1 MGCQKGLPEGWNH
14 PQGGSGEARAPSPLL
29 ELLQVVQQ
37 VVTLHLH
44 ACPLP
49 GERVNLAPQL
59 PQLLLVHLGHPGGL
73 LAPQAIHLGH
83 HQRVLL
89 LQEAHLLNVV
99 GEAVVEL
106 LQLHLLVGAGLEEL
120 LVHGIGQAE
129 VQQLAGPL
137 VGALAVGPKQAVQAA
152 AQELVRFVNRGPSPY
167 HVVAECRS
175 RLLQAGF
182 QELKETEHWDIRPS
196 CKYFVT
202 RNYSTLIA
210 FAVGGRFQP
219 GNGFS
224 LLGAH
229 TDSPCLRVKRRS
241 KRGQVGTVQVGV
253 ETYGGGI
260 WNTWFDRDLT
270 VAGRVIVK
278 EPNTGRLEQRL
289 VCVERPILRIPHL
302 AIHLQRS
309 INENFGPNTEHH
321 LVPILATAVQEELE
335 KEPSTERTAG
345 VAAAQTERHSPVLL
359 SLLCSQLG
367 VKPEQI
373 VELELCLADTQP
385 ATLGGAFDEFIFSP
399 RLDNLHSCYCALQA
413 LIDSCTAPS
422 LSQEPNV
429 RLIALY
435 DNEEV
440 GSESAQG
447 AESLLTELVLRRIS
461 ASPQNLTAFEEA
473 VAKSYMISADMAHAV
488 HPNYV
493 DKHEENHRPAFHK
506 GPVIKVNSNQRY
518 ASTAVTEAV
527 IRDIAARVGV
537 PLQEFM
543 VRNDTPCGTTIGPIL
558 ASRLGLRVLD
568 IGCPQLAM
576 HSIREMCCTSGVLQ
590 SITLFKGF
598 FELLPVVSSS
608 LVVD

>member
-1 MGCQKGLPEGWNH
+1 
-14 PQGGSGEARAPSPLL
+14 
-29 ELLQVVQQ
+29 VQ
-37 VVTLHLH
+37 
-44 ACPLP
+44 
-49 GERVNLAPQL
+49 
-59 PQLLLVHLGHPGGL
+59 
-73 LAPQAIHLGH
+73 
-83 HQRVLL
+83 
-89 LQEAHLLNVV
+89 
-99 GEAVVEL
+99 
-106 LQLHLLVGAGLEEL
+106 GAGS
-120 LVHGIGQAE
+120 
-129 VQQLAGPL
+129 
-137 VGALAVGPKQAVQAA
+137 PKQAVQAA
-152 AQELVRFVNRGPSPY
+152 AQELVRFVNRSPSPY
-167 HVVAECRS
+167 HAVAECRS

-182 QELKETEHWDIRPS
+182 QELKETEHWDIRPAS
-196 CKYFVT
+196 KYFVT
-202 RNYSTLIA
+202 RNHSTLIA

-278 EPNTGRLEQRL
+278 EPSTGRLEQRL
-289 VCVERPILRIPHL
+289 VH
-302 AIHLQRS
+302 RS
-309 INENFGPNTEHH
+309 VNESFGPNTEHH

-335 KEPSTERTAG
+335 KEVLPTALFPP
-345 VAAAQTERHSPVLL
+345 QTERHSPVLL

-399 RLDNLHSCYCALQA
+399 RLDNLHSCFCALQA
-413 LIDSCTAPS
+413 LIDSCTAPSS

-440 GSESAQG
+440 RSAQG

-461 ASPQNLTAFEEA
+461 ATPQNLTAFEEA

-493 DKHEENHRPAFHK
+493 PDLTEPSLAQ

-518 ASTAVTEAV
+518 ASTAVTEAI

-537 PLQEFM
+537 PLQVSGPAEPPEGGCGAPGAAAEA
-543 VRNDTPCGTTIGPIL
+543 VSPRRSSWCATTRPAAPPSAPSWRPAWGCACWTWAARSWPCTPSARCAAPRGCCR
-558 ASRLGLRVLD
+558 AS
-568 IGCPQLAM
+568 P
-576 HSIREMCCTSGVLQ
+576 
-590 SITLFKGF
+590 
-598 FELLPVVSSS
+598 SSR
-608 LVVD
+608 

>member
-1 MGCQKGLPEGWNH
+1 AAA
-14 PQGGSGEARAPSPLL
+14 QGSKAA
-29 ELLQVVQQ
+29 
-37 VVTLHLH
+37 
-44 ACPLP
+44 A
-49 GERVNLAPQL
+49 
-59 PQLLLVHLGHPGGL
+59 
-73 LAPQAIHLGH
+73 
-83 HQRVLL
+83 
-89 LQEAHLLNVV
+89 
-99 GEAVVEL
+99 
-106 LQLHLLVGAGLEEL
+106 
-120 LVHGIGQAE
+120 
-129 VQQLAGPL
+129 
-137 VGALAVGPKQAVQAA
+137 QAA
-152 AQELVRFVNRGPSPY
+152 AQELVKFVNRSPSPY

-182 QELKETEHWDIRPS
+182 QELKETEHWDVRPAQKVGPS
-196 CKYFVT
+196 GMGQRVDGTPHPSPLPLCFQYFIT

-210 FAVGGRFQP
+210 FAVGGQFQP

-241 KRGQVGTVQVGV
+241 KRGQVGVVQVGV

-270 VAGRVIVK
+270 VAGRVIIK
-278 EPNTGRLEQRL
+278 DLATGRLEQRL
-289 VCVERPILRIPHL
+289 VRVERPVLRIPHL

-321 LVPILATAVQEELE
+321 LVPILATCVQEELE
-335 KEPSTERTAG
+335 KEVLMESTPCS
-345 VAAAQTERHSPVLL
+345 AASQAERHSPVLL
-359 SLLCSQLG
+359 SLICPQLG

-413 LIDSCTAPS
+413 LIDSCAAPSS

-461 ASPQNLTAFEEA
+461 ASPHNLTAFEEA

-537 PLQEFM
+537 PLQ
-543 VRNDTPCGTTIGPIL
+543 
-558 ASRLGLRVLD
+558 
-568 IGCPQLAM
+568 
-576 HSIREMCCTSGVLQ
+576 
-590 SITLFKGF
+590 
-598 FELLPVVSSS
+598 
-608 LVVD
+608 

>member
-1 MGCQKGLPEGWNH
+1 MASSSSQERSFALSPTVLSLRGFH
-14 PQGGSGEARAPSPLL
+14 GSGSW
-29 ELLQVVQQ
+29 
-37 VVTLHLH
+37 
-44 ACPLP
+44 
-49 GERVNLAPQL
+49 
-59 PQLLLVHLGHPGGL
+59 
-73 LAPQAIHLGH
+73 
-83 HQRVLL
+83 
-89 LQEAHLLNVV
+89 
-99 GEAVVEL
+99 
-106 LQLHLLVGAGLEEL
+106 
-120 LVHGIGQAE
+120 
-129 VQQLAGPL
+129 
-137 VGALAVGPKQAVQAA
+137 
-152 AQELVRFVNRGPSPY
+152 
-167 HVVAECRS
+167 VVAECRS

-182 QELKETEHWDIRPS
+182 QELKEAEHWDIQPEH
-196 CKYFVT
+196 KYFVT

-210 FAVGGRFQP
+210 FAIGGRYQP

-224 LLGAH
+224 LIGAH

-241 KRGQVGTVQVGV
+241 KRGQVGLVQVGV

-260 WNTWFDRDLT
+260 WSTWFDRDLT
-270 VAGRVIVK
+270 VAGRVIIK
-278 EPNTGRLEQRL
+278 ELAAGRMEQRL
-289 VCVERPILRIPHL
+289 VWVERPVLRIPHL

-309 INENFGPNTEHH
+309 VNESFGPNTEQH
-321 LVPILATAVQEELE
+321 LVPILATTIQEELE
-335 KEPSTERTAG
+335 KGAPKAG
-345 VAAAQTERHSPVLL
+345 APCAADAQMERHAPALL
-359 SLLCSQLG
+359 SLLCSQLD

-413 LIDSCTAPS
+413 LIHSCEAPGS

-461 ASPQNLTAFEEA
+461 ATPQNLTAFEEA
-473 VAKSYMISADMAHAV
+473 LAKSYLISADMAHAA
-488 HPNYV
+488 HPNYL

-527 IRDIAARVGV
+527 IREIAGRVDV

-543 VRNDTPCGTTIGPIL
+543 VRNDVPCGTTIGPIL

-576 HSIREMCCTSGVLQ
+576 HSIREMCCTSSVLQ
-590 SITLFKGF
+590 SITLFQAF
-598 FELLPVVSSS
+598 FRLFPEVSRGLL
-608 LVVD
+608 VD

>member
-1 MGCQKGLPEGWNH
+1 
-14 PQGGSGEARAPSPLL
+14 
-29 ELLQVVQQ
+29 
-37 VVTLHLH
+37 
-44 ACPLP
+44 
-49 GERVNLAPQL
+49 
-59 PQLLLVHLGHPGGL
+59 
-73 LAPQAIHLGH
+73 
-83 HQRVLL
+83 
-89 LQEAHLLNVV
+89 
-99 GEAVVEL
+99 
-106 LQLHLLVGAGLEEL
+106 
-120 LVHGIGQAE
+120 
-129 VQQLAGPL
+129 
-137 VGALAVGPKQAVQAA
+137 
-152 AQELVRFVNRGPSPY
+152 AQELVKFVNRSPSPY

-182 QELKETEHWDIRPS
+182 QELKETEHWDVRPAH
-196 CKYFVT
+196 KYFIT

-210 FAVGGRFQP
+210 FAVGGQFQP

-241 KRGQVGTVQVGV
+241 KRGQVGIVQVGV

-270 VAGRVIVK
+270 VAGRVIIK
-278 EPNTGRLEQRL
+278 DPATGRLEQRL
-289 VCVERPILRIPHL
+289 VRVERPILRIPHL
-302 AIHLQRS
+302 AIHLQRN
-309 INENFGPNTEHH
+309 INESFGPNTEHH

-335 KEPSTERTAG
+335 KDVLMESTPCS
-345 VAAAQTERHSPVLL
+345 AAAERHSPVLL
-359 SLLCSQLG
+359 SLICPQLG

-399 RLDNLHSCYCALQA
+399 RLDNLHSCYCALQRPVTR
-413 LIDSCTAPS
+413 LAPVV
-422 LSQEPNV
+422 LRGGADGDPWQ
-429 RLIALY
+429 
-435 DNEEV
+435 V

-461 ASPQNLTAFEEA
+461 ASPHNLTAFEEA

-598 FELLPVVSSS
+598 FELLPTVSSS

>member
-1 MGCQKGLPEGWNH
+1 MQAAA
-14 PQGGSGEARAPSPLL
+14 QGS
-29 ELLQVVQQ
+29 
-37 VVTLHLH
+37 
-44 ACPLP
+44 
-49 GERVNLAPQL
+49 
-59 PQLLLVHLGHPGGL
+59 
-73 LAPQAIHLGH
+73 
-83 HQRVLL
+83 
-89 LQEAHLLNVV
+89 
-99 GEAVVEL
+99 
-106 LQLHLLVGAGLEEL
+106 
-120 LVHGIGQAE
+120 
-129 VQQLAGPL
+129 
-137 VGALAVGPKQAVQAA
+137 KQAAQAA
-152 AQELVRFVNRGPSPY
+152 AQELVKFVNRSPSPY

-182 QELKETEHWDIRPS
+182 QELKETEHWEVRPAQ
-196 CKYFVT
+196 KYFVT

-210 FAVGGRFQP
+210 FAVGGQFQP

-241 KRGQVGTVQVGV
+241 KRGQVGMVQVGV

-270 VAGRVIVK
+270 VAGRVIIK
-278 EPNTGRLEQRL
+278 DPSTGRLEQRL
-289 VCVERPILRIPHL
+289 IHVERPVLRIPHL

-335 KEPSTERTAG
+335 KEVVMEATPCD
-345 VAAAQTERHSPVLL
+345 AAAQ
-359 SLLCSQLG
+359 
-367 VKPEQI
+367 
-373 VELELCLADTQP
+373 
-385 ATLGGAFDEFIFSP
+385 TLGGAFNEFIFSP

-413 LIDSCTAPS
+413 LIDSCAASSS

-429 RLIALY
+429 RLVALY

-488 HPNYV
+488 HPNYM

-598 FELLPVVSSS
+598 FELLPAVSSS

>member
-1 MGCQKGLPEGWNH
+1 MQ
-14 PQGGSGEARAPSPLL
+14 PS
-29 ELLQVVQQ
+29 
-37 VVTLHLH
+37 
-44 ACPLP
+44 A
-49 GERVNLAPQL
+49 A
-59 PQLLLVHLGHPGGL
+59 
-73 LAPQAIHLGH
+73 
-83 HQRVLL
+83 
-89 LQEAHLLNVV
+89 
-99 GEAVVEL
+99 
-106 LQLHLLVGAGLEEL
+106 
-120 LVHGIGQAE
+120 
-129 VQQLAGPL
+129 
-137 VGALAVGPKQAVQAA
+137 KDSVQAA
-152 AQELVRFVNRGPSPY
+152 AQKFLNFVNRGPSPY

-182 QELKETEHWDIRPS
+182 WELKEAEHWDIQPEH
-196 CKYFVT
+196 KYFVT

-210 FAVGGRFQP
+210 FAVGGRYQP

-224 LLGAH
+224 LIGAH

-241 KRGQVGTVQVGV
+241 KRGQVGLVQVGV

-278 EPNTGRLEQRL
+278 ELAAGRLEQRL
-289 VCVERPILRIPHL
+289 VWVERPVLRIPNL

-309 INENFGPNTEHH
+309 VNESFGPNTEQH
-321 LVPILATAVQEELE
+321 LVPILATNIQEELE
-335 KEPSTERTAG
+335 KGAPKAGAPCTAD
-345 VAAAQTERHSPVLL
+345 AQTERHAPALL

-373 VELELCLADTQP
+373 VEMELCLADTQP

-413 LIDSCTAPS
+413 LIGSCEALGS

-461 ASPQNLTAFEEA
+461 ATPQNLTAFEEA
-473 VAKSYMISADMAHAV
+473 LAKSYLLSADMAHAA
-488 HPNYV
+488 HPNYL

-527 IRDIAARVGV
+527 IREIAGRVNV
-537 PLQEFM
+537 PLQ
-543 VRNDTPCGTTIGPIL
+543 P
-558 ASRLGLRVLD
+558 SRSFQR
-568 IGCPQLAM
+568 
-576 HSIREMCCTSGVLQ
+576 
-590 SITLFKGF
+590 
-598 FELLPVVSSS
+598 
-608 LVVD
+608 

>member
-1 MGCQKGLPEGWNH
+1 MQA
-14 PQGGSGEARAPSPLL
+14 S
-29 ELLQVVQQ
+29 
-37 VVTLHLH
+37 
-44 ACPLP
+44 
-49 GERVNLAPQL
+49 LA
-59 PQLLLVHLGHPGGL
+59 
-73 LAPQAIHLGH
+73 
-83 HQRVLL
+83 
-89 LQEAHLLNVV
+89 
-99 GEAVVEL
+99 
-106 LQLHLLVGAGLEEL
+106 
-120 LVHGIGQAE
+120 
-129 VQQLAGPL
+129 
-137 VGALAVGPKQAVQAA
+137 KDSVQAA
-152 AQELVRFVNRGPSPY
+152 AQKFLSFVNRGPSPY

-182 QELKETEHWDIRPS
+182 QELKEAEHWDIQPEH
-196 CKYFVT
+196 KYFVT

-210 FAVGGRFQP
+210 FAIGGRYQP

-224 LLGAH
+224 LIGAH

-241 KRGQVGTVQVGV
+241 KRGQVGLVQVGV

-260 WNTWFDRDLT
+260 WSTWFDRDLT
-270 VAGRVIVK
+270 VAGRVIIK
-278 EPNTGRLEQRL
+278 ELAAGRMEQRL
-289 VCVERPILRIPHL
+289 VWVERPVLRIPHL

-309 INENFGPNTEHH
+309 VNESFGPNTEQH
-321 LVPILATAVQEELE
+321 LVPILATTIQEELE
-335 KEPSTERTAG
+335 KGAPKAG
-345 VAAAQTERHSPVLL
+345 APCAADAQMERHAPALL
-359 SLLCSQLG
+359 SLLCSQLD

-413 LIDSCTAPS
+413 LIHSCEAPGS

-461 ASPQNLTAFEEA
+461 ATPQNLTAFEEA
-473 VAKSYMISADMAHAV
+473 LAKSYLISADMAHAA
-488 HPNYV
+488 HPNYL

-527 IRDIAARVGV
+527 IREIAGRVDV

-543 VRNDTPCGTTIGPIL
+543 VRNDVPCGTTIGPIL

-576 HSIREMCCTSGVLQ
+576 HSIREMCCTSSVLQ
-590 SITLFKGF
+590 SITLFQAF
-598 FELLPVVSSS
+598 FRLFPEVSRGLL
-608 LVVD
+608 VD

>member
-1 MGCQKGLPEGWNH
+1 MQAAA
-14 PQGGSGEARAPSPLL
+14 QGS
-29 ELLQVVQQ
+29 
-37 VVTLHLH
+37 
-44 ACPLP
+44 
-49 GERVNLAPQL
+49 
-59 PQLLLVHLGHPGGL
+59 
-73 LAPQAIHLGH
+73 
-83 HQRVLL
+83 
-89 LQEAHLLNVV
+89 
-99 GEAVVEL
+99 
-106 LQLHLLVGAGLEEL
+106 
-120 LVHGIGQAE
+120 
-129 VQQLAGPL
+129 
-137 VGALAVGPKQAVQAA
+137 KAA
-152 AQELVRFVNRGPSPY
+152 AQELVKFVNRSPSPY

-182 QELKETEHWDIRPS
+182 QELKETEHWDVRPAH
-196 CKYFVT
+196 KYFIT

-210 FAVGGRFQP
+210 FAVGGQFQP

-229 TDSPCLRVKRRS
+229 TDSPCLR
-241 KRGQVGTVQVGV
+241 
-253 ETYGGGI
+253 
-260 WNTWFDRDLT
+260 DP
-270 VAGRVIVK
+270 A
-278 EPNTGRLEQRL
+278 TGRLEQRL
-289 VCVERPILRIPHL
+289 VRVERPVLRIPHL
-302 AIHLQRS
+302 AIHLQRN
-309 INENFGPNTEHH
+309 INESFGPNTEHH

-335 KEPSTERTAG
+335 KEVLMESTPCS
-345 VAAAQTERHSPVLL
+345 AAAQAERHSPVLL
-359 SLLCSQLG
+359 SLICPQLG

-413 LIDSCTAPS
+413 LIDSCASPSS

-461 ASPQNLTAFEEA
+461 ASPHNLTAFEEA

-527 IRDIAARVGV
+527 IRDIATRVGV

-598 FELLPVVSSS
+598 FELLPTVSSS

>member
-1 MGCQKGLPEGWNH
+1 RPFAH
-14 PQGGSGEARAPSPLL
+14 
-29 ELLQVVQQ
+29 
-37 VVTLHLH
+37 
-44 ACPLP
+44 
-49 GERVNLAPQL
+49 
-59 PQLLLVHLGHPGGL
+59 
-73 LAPQAIHLGH
+73 QA
-83 HQRVLL
+83 
-89 LQEAHLLNVV
+89 
-99 GEAVVEL
+99 AV
-106 LQLHLLVGAGLEEL
+106 A
-120 LVHGIGQAE
+120 
-129 VQQLAGPL
+129 
-137 VGALAVGPKQAVQAA
+137 KDSVQAA
-152 AQELVRFVNRGPSPY
+152 AHKFLNFVNRGPSPY

-182 QELKETEHWDIRPS
+182 RELKEAEHWDIQPEH
-196 CKYFVT
+196 KYFVT

-210 FAVGGRFQP
+210 FAVGSRYQP

-224 LLGAH
+224 LIGAH

-241 KRGQVGTVQVGV
+241 KRGQVGLVQVGV

-260 WNTWFDRDLT
+260 WSTWFDRDLT

-278 EPNTGRLEQRL
+278 DLAAGRLEQRL
-289 VCVERPILRIPHL
+289 VWVKRPVLRIPHL

-309 INENFGPNTEHH
+309 VNESFGPNTEHLGANGVH
-321 LVPILATAVQEELE
+321 LPWGALLS
-335 KEPSTERTAG
+335 P
-345 VAAAQTERHSPVLL
+345 QTERHAPALL

-373 VELELCLADTQP
+373 VEMELCLADTQP

-413 LIDSCTAPS
+413 LIDSCEAPGS

-461 ASPQNLTAFEEA
+461 ATPQNLTAFEEA
-473 VAKSYMISADMAHAV
+473 LAKSYLISADMAHAA
-488 HPNYV
+488 HPNYL

-527 IRDIAARVGV
+527 IREIAGRVDV

-543 VRNDTPCGTTIGPIL
+543 VRNDVPCGTTIGPIL

-576 HSIREMCCTSGVLQ
+576 HSIREMCCTSSVLQ
-590 SITLFKGF
+590 SVTLFQVRARPAP
-598 FELLPVVSSS
+598 LHPAAPTPHPLQPIPPPHPYSYRDCRVSPSS
-608 LVVD
+608 R

>member
-1 MGCQKGLPEGWNH
+1 PRWRC
-14 PQGGSGEARAPSPLL
+14 PQ
-29 ELLQVVQQ
+29 
-37 VVTLHLH
+37 
-44 ACPLP
+44 
-49 GERVNLAPQL
+49 
-59 PQLLLVHLGHPGGL
+59 
-73 LAPQAIHLGH
+73 
-83 HQRVLL
+83 
-89 LQEAHLLNVV
+89 
-99 GEAVVEL
+99 
-106 LQLHLLVGAGLEEL
+106 
-120 LVHGIGQAE
+120 
-129 VQQLAGPL
+129 
-137 VGALAVGPKQAVQAA
+137 AVGPKQAVQAA

-270 VAGRVIVK
+270 VAGRVIIK
-278 EPNTGRLEQRL
+278 EPNTGHLEQRL

-335 KEPSTERTAG
+335 KEPAMEHTAG

-399 RLDNLHSCYCALQA
+399 RLDNLHSCYCALQ
-413 LIDSCTAPS
+413 
-422 LSQEPNV
+422 
-429 RLIALY
+429 
-435 DNEEV
+435 V

-537 PLQEFM
+537 PLQ
-543 VRNDTPCGTTIGPIL
+543 
-558 ASRLGLRVLD
+558 
-568 IGCPQLAM
+568 
-576 HSIREMCCTSGVLQ
+576 
-590 SITLFKGF
+590 
-598 FELLPVVSSS
+598 VSTAG
-608 LVVD
+608 

>member
-1 MGCQKGLPEGWNH
+1 MQ
-14 PQGGSGEARAPSPLL
+14 
-29 ELLQVVQQ
+29 
-37 VVTLHLH
+37 
-44 ACPLP
+44 
-49 GERVNLAPQL
+49 
-59 PQLLLVHLGHPGGL
+59 
-73 LAPQAIHLGH
+73 
-83 HQRVLL
+83 
-89 LQEAHLLNVV
+89 
-99 GEAVVEL
+99 
-106 LQLHLLVGAGLEEL
+106 
-120 LVHGIGQAE
+120 
-129 VQQLAGPL
+129 
-137 VGALAVGPKQAVQAA
+137 AVGPKQAVQAA

-182 QELKETEHWDIRPS
+182 QELKETEHWDIRPA

-260 WNTWFDRDLT
+260 WSTWFDRDLT

-278 EPNTGRLEQRL
+278 EPSTGRLEQRL
-289 VCVERPILRIPHL
+289 VYVDRPILRIPHL

-335 KEPSTERTAG
+335 KEPATERTAG
-345 VAAAQTERHSPVLL
+345 VAAAQ
-359 SLLCSQLG
+359 
-367 VKPEQI
+367 
-373 VELELCLADTQP
+373 
-385 ATLGGAFDEFIFSP
+385 TLGGAFDEFIFSP

-413 LIDSCTAPS
+413 LIDSCTGPS

-527 IRDIAARVGV
+527 IRDIAARVDV

>member
-1 MGCQKGLPEGWNH
+1 
-14 PQGGSGEARAPSPLL
+14 
-29 ELLQVVQQ
+29 
-37 VVTLHLH
+37 
-44 ACPLP
+44 
-49 GERVNLAPQL
+49 
-59 PQLLLVHLGHPGGL
+59 
-73 LAPQAIHLGH
+73 PQAAAQGS
-83 HQRVLL
+83 
-89 LQEAHLLNVV
+89 
-99 GEAVVEL
+99 
-106 LQLHLLVGAGLEEL
+106 
-120 LVHGIGQAE
+120 
-129 VQQLAGPL
+129 
-137 VGALAVGPKQAVQAA
+137 KAA
-152 AQELVRFVNRGPSPY
+152 AQELVKFVNRSPSPY

-182 QELKETEHWDIRPS
+182 QELKETEHWDVRPAQ
-196 CKYFVT
+196 KYFIT

-210 FAVGGRFQP
+210 FAVGGKFQP
-219 GNGFS
+219 GNGFT

-241 KRGQVGTVQVGV
+241 KRGQVGIVQVGV

-270 VAGRVIVK
+270 VAGRVIIK
-278 EPNTGRLEQRL
+278 DQATGRLEQRL
-289 VCVERPILRIPHL
+289 VRVERPILRIPHL

-321 LVPILATAVQEELE
+321 LFPRWSGTQ
-335 KEPSTERTAG
+335 AG
-345 VAAAQTERHSPVLL
+345 VHFPLT
-359 SLLCSQLG
+359 
-367 VKPEQI
+367 
-373 VELELCLADTQP
+373 
-385 ATLGGAFDEFIFSP
+385 
-399 RLDNLHSCYCALQA
+399 LQA
-413 LIDSCTAPS
+413 LIDSCAAPSS

-461 ASPQNLTAFEEA
+461 ASPHNLTAFEEA

-598 FELLPVVSSS
+598 FELLPTVISN

>member
-1 MGCQKGLPEGWNH
+1 MQAAAKG
-14 PQGGSGEARAPSPLL
+14 S
-29 ELLQVVQQ
+29 
-37 VVTLHLH
+37 
-44 ACPLP
+44 
-49 GERVNLAPQL
+49 
-59 PQLLLVHLGHPGGL
+59 
-73 LAPQAIHLGH
+73 
-83 HQRVLL
+83 
-89 LQEAHLLNVV
+89 
-99 GEAVVEL
+99 
-106 LQLHLLVGAGLEEL
+106 
-120 LVHGIGQAE
+120 
-129 VQQLAGPL
+129 
-137 VGALAVGPKQAVQAA
+137 KQAVQAA
-152 AQELVRFVNRGPSPY
+152 AQELVRFVNRSPSPY

-182 QELKETEHWDIRPS
+182 QELKETEHWDIRPAH
-196 CKYFVT
+196 KYFVT
-202 RNYSTLIA
+202 RNFSTLIA
-210 FAVGGRFQP
+210 FAVGGQFQP

-241 KRGQVGTVQVGV
+241 KRGQVGMVQVGV

-278 EPNTGRLEQRL
+278 DPTTGCLEQYL
-289 VCVERPILRIPHL
+289 VHVEQPILRIPHL

-335 KEPSTERTAG
+335 KEVLMEGTPCDA
-345 VAAAQTERHSPVLL
+345 TERHSPVLL
-359 SLLCSQLG
+359 SLLCSQLR

-413 LIDSCTAPS
+413 LIDSCMAPS
-422 LSQEPNV
+422 SLIQEPNV

-473 VAKSYMISADMAHAV
+473 MAKSYMISADMAHAV
-488 HPNYV
+488 HPNYPSPRS
-493 DKHEENHRPAFHK
+493 HSASLAQ

-590 SITLFKGF
+590 SIALFKGF
-598 FELLPVVSSS
+598 FELLPEVSSS
-608 LVVD
+608 MTLN

>member
-1 MGCQKGLPEGWNH
+1 M
-14 PQGGSGEARAPSPLL
+14 
-29 ELLQVVQQ
+29 
-37 VVTLHLH
+37 
-44 ACPLP
+44 
-49 GERVNLAPQL
+49 
-59 PQLLLVHLGHPGGL
+59 
-73 LAPQAIHLGH
+73 QA
-83 HQRVLL
+83 
-89 LQEAHLLNVV
+89 
-99 GEAVVEL
+99 AV
-106 LQLHLLVGAGLEEL
+106 A
-120 LVHGIGQAE
+120 
-129 VQQLAGPL
+129 
-137 VGALAVGPKQAVQAA
+137 KDSVQAA
-152 AQELVRFVNRGPSPY
+152 AQKFLNFVNRGPSPY

-182 QELKETEHWDIRPS
+182 RELKETEHWDIQPEHKERAEGVLAPTPWGWAQANTTTAAS
-196 CKYFVT
+196 PLFSQYFVT

-210 FAVGGRFQP
+210 FAVGGRYQP

-224 LLGAH
+224 LIGAH

-241 KRGQVGTVQVGV
+241 KRGQVGLVQVGV

-260 WNTWFDRDLT
+260 WSTWFDRDLT

-278 EPNTGRLEQRL
+278 EVAAGRLEQRL
-289 VCVERPILRIPHL
+289 VWVERPVLRIPHL

-309 INENFGPNTEHH
+309 VNESFGPNTEQH
-321 LVPILATAVQEELE
+321 LVPILATTIQEELE
-335 KEPSTERTAG
+335 KGAPKAG
-345 VAAAQTERHSPVLL
+345 APCAADAQTERHAPALL

-373 VELELCLADTQP
+373 VEMELCLADTQP

-413 LIDSCTAPS
+413 LIDSCEVPGS

-461 ASPQNLTAFEEA
+461 ATPQNLTAFEEA
-473 VAKSYMISADMAHAV
+473 LAKSYLISADMAHAA
-488 HPNYV
+488 HPNYL

-527 IRDIAARVGV
+527 IREIAGRVDV
-537 PLQEFM
+537 PLQVSAMCGSRPLVAGRMASLPGKPPCQGLTGCGLCPASHGGPRAPPTSTGAACGFHDAQTGPSGTGDARSLCGSLQRVQPGQTPAGGFVLPFGVVTESGG
-543 VRNDTPCGTTIGPIL
+543 VRALHP
-558 ASRLGLRVLD
+558 
-568 IGCPQLAM
+568 
-576 HSIREMCCTSGVLQ
+576 
-590 SITLFKGF
+590 
-598 FELLPVVSSS
+598 SSWDS
-608 LVVD
+608 P

>member
-1 MGCQKGLPEGWNH
+1 M
-14 PQGGSGEARAPSPLL
+14 QGS
-29 ELLQVVQQ
+29 
-37 VVTLHLH
+37 
-44 ACPLP
+44 
-49 GERVNLAPQL
+49 
-59 PQLLLVHLGHPGGL
+59 
-73 LAPQAIHLGH
+73 
-83 HQRVLL
+83 
-89 LQEAHLLNVV
+89 
-99 GEAVVEL
+99 
-106 LQLHLLVGAGLEEL
+106 
-120 LVHGIGQAE
+120 
-129 VQQLAGPL
+129 
-137 VGALAVGPKQAVQAA
+137 KQAAQAA
-152 AQELVRFVNRGPSPY
+152 AQELVKFVNRSPSPY

-182 QELKETEHWDIRPS
+182 QELKETEHWEVRPAQ
-196 CKYFVT
+196 KYFVT

-210 FAVGGRFQP
+210 FAVGGQFQP

-241 KRGQVGTVQVGV
+241 KRGQVGMVQVGV

-270 VAGRVIVK
+270 VAGRVIIKDPV
-278 EPNTGRLEQRL
+278 TGRLEHRL
-289 VCVERPILRIPHL
+289 VRVERPVLRIPHL
-302 AIHLQRS
+302 AIHLQRTV
-309 INENFGPNTEHH
+309 NENFGPNTEHH

-335 KEPSTERTAG
+335 KEVLMEATPYD
-345 VAAAQTERHSPVLL
+345 AASQAERHSPVLL
-359 SLLCSQLG
+359 SLLCPQLG

-385 ATLGGAFDEFIFSP
+385 A
-399 RLDNLHSCYCALQA
+399 A
-413 LIDSCTAPS
+413 LIDSCAAPSS

-518 ASTAVTEAV
+518 ASTAVTEAI

-543 VRNDTPCGTTIGPIL
+543 VRNDMPCGTTIGPIL

>member
-1 MGCQKGLPEGWNH
+1 AAAKG
-14 PQGGSGEARAPSPLL
+14 S
-29 ELLQVVQQ
+29 
-37 VVTLHLH
+37 
-44 ACPLP
+44 
-49 GERVNLAPQL
+49 
-59 PQLLLVHLGHPGGL
+59 
-73 LAPQAIHLGH
+73 
-83 HQRVLL
+83 
-89 LQEAHLLNVV
+89 
-99 GEAVVEL
+99 
-106 LQLHLLVGAGLEEL
+106 
-120 LVHGIGQAE
+120 
-129 VQQLAGPL
+129 
-137 VGALAVGPKQAVQAA
+137 KQAVQAA
-152 AQELVRFVNRGPSPY
+152 AQELVRFVNRSPSPY
-167 HVVAECRS
+167 HVVAECRR

-182 QELKETEHWDIRPS
+182 QELKETEHWDIRPAH
-196 CKYFVT
+196 KYFVT

-210 FAVGGRFQP
+210 FAVGGQFQP

-278 EPNTGRLEQRL
+278 DPTTGRLQQHL
-289 VCVERPILRIPHL
+289 VYVERPILRIPHL

-309 INENFGPNTEHH
+309 INESFGPNTEHH

-335 KEPSTERTAG
+335 KEVLVEGDAAG
-345 VAAAQTERHSPVLL
+345 QTERHSPVLL
-359 SLLCSQLG
+359 SLLCSQLR

-373 VELELCLADTQP
+373 MELELCLADTQP

-413 LIDSCTAPS
+413 LIDSCMAPS
-422 LSQEPNV
+422 SLAQEPNV

-461 ASPQNLTAFEEA
+461 ATPQNLTAFEEA
-473 VAKSYMISADMAHAV
+473 MAKSYMISADMAHAV

-518 ASTAVTEAV
+518 ASTAVSEAV

-568 IGCPQLAM
+568 LGCPQLAM

-590 SITLFKGF
+590 SIALFKGF
-598 FELLPVVSSS
+598 FELLPEVSSS

>member
-1 MGCQKGLPEGWNH
+1 M
-14 PQGGSGEARAPSPLL
+14 
-29 ELLQVVQQ
+29 
-37 VVTLHLH
+37 
-44 ACPLP
+44 
-49 GERVNLAPQL
+49 
-59 PQLLLVHLGHPGGL
+59 
-73 LAPQAIHLGH
+73 QA
-83 HQRVLL
+83 
-89 LQEAHLLNVV
+89 AT
-99 GEAVVEL
+99 
-106 LQLHLLVGAGLEEL
+106 
-120 LVHGIGQAE
+120 QA
-129 VQQLAGPL
+129 
-137 VGALAVGPKQAVQAA
+137 PKQAVQAA
-152 AQELVRFVNRGPSPY
+152 AQELVRFVNRSPSPY
-167 HVVAECRS
+167 HAVAECRS

-182 QELKETEHWDIRPS
+182 QELKETEHWDIRPAS
-196 CKYFVT
+196 KVGWGLGRPLPRRGSRGGEVGTLTARLCPQYFVT
-202 RNYSTLIA
+202 RNHSTLIA

-278 EPNTGRLEQRL
+278 EPSTGRLEQRL
-289 VCVERPILRIPHL
+289 VHVERPVLRIPHL

-309 INENFGPNTEHH
+309 VNESFGPNTEHH

-335 KEPSTERTAG
+335 KEVLMEGTPCN
-345 VAAAQTERHSPVLL
+345 AAAQTERHSPVLL
-359 SLLCSQLG
+359 SLLCTQLG

-413 LIDSCTAPS
+413 LIDSCSAPSS

-568 IGCPQLAM
+568 MGCPQLAM

-590 SITLFKGF
+590 SITLFKAF
-598 FELLPVVSSS
+598 FELLPAVSGS
-608 LVVD
+608 LLVD